1 MDINELQKLKGE
13 LFTKIS
19 DILQKRNN
27 EYAYKND
34 VFKCFDLTAVSMDK
48 SIFDVFKTLINIK
61 VQRINTA
68 NEDDL
73 QKIND
78 SIFDLMGY
86 CVLLYA
92 YIKEGGK
99 DE

>member
-1 MDINELQKLKGE
+1 MDINELQKIKGE
-13 LFTKIS
+13 LFTEIS
-19 DILQKRNN
+19 NILQKRNS

-61 VQRINTA
+61 IQRINTA
-68 NEDDL
+68 SEEDL
-73 QKIND
+73 QKIKD

-92 YIKEGGK
+92 YIEGGN
-99 DE
+99 DD

>member
-1 MDINELQKLKGE
+1 MDINQLQKIKGE
-13 LFTKIS
+13 LFTQIS
-19 DILQKRNN
+19 NILQQRGT

-34 VFKCFDLTAVSMDK
+34 VFKCFDLTALSMNK

-61 VQRINTA
+61 IQRINTA
-68 NEDDL
+68 NEEDL
-73 QKIND
+73 QKIKD

-92 YIKEGGK
+92 YIQGGG
-99 DE
+99 